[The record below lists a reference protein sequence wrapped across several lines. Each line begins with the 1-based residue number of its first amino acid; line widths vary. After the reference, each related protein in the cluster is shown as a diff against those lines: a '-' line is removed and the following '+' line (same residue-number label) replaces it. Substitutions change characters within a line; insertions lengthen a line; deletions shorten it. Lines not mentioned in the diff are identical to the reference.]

1 MKQSFSSNPS
11 NELASEPHLVTTP
24 LSAFFSLEDAKNY
37 LNHIF
42 IPMNFSNEKIHLYNV
57 INKNLQSPTY
67 LLHHYKITE
76 ALLNEYRQYL
86 NEVNTAKINIPRMLN
101 LFLEHE
107 DYYNLAK
114 AYYHLAKKD
123 HCLQAAGIFFY
134 TPLKAFEKAI
144 FYAEKLKQKQP
155 DFDDEGLE
163 ATIRFDAGYYQF
175 LALKNYPES
184 KNLQPEPSCR
194 FMLSKTKLEL
204 IPLPKSIEEL
214 FQKALISIEKNLSL
228 PSGSIKKEK
237 YYIFMATI
245 KGTFGDI
252 ESIKEAIKLLKEI
265 APASQGYSE
274 TSQHC
279 SNAIKKIVFYSTLL
293 AKYYEKQITLLQHSQ
308 ATKTIA
314 SPELNTY
321 QKALSTH
328 YKDII
333 YYSDIIHYSDSILDS
348 KKEALFTQNLTK
360 TVNDHL
366 TDLAKQLNQ
375 SPFPYE
381 LFYQIYHEFLL
392 PLRQA
397 FPTNSQITDYLAL
410 FLNALIKARI
420 THNNEQALKD
430 IKYFITE
437 NAVSDPPQAQ
447 VIADLIKEHYH
458 LLESSLAEVID
469 SLLDKNNPQSFVG
482 ALNLLKYV
490 IQATPQTQAEKL
502 KTYIEQYVHC
512 LLKNPS
518 GHLEKIHSSHA
529 TLKYEINIGNFTHIV
544 PFAVVNKLLLI
555 HPRQDNTHA
564 TFLSMLSIAKAKYFP
579 NQYAHDKGDYNHPV
593 LAAYEALNH
602 HILCSKEN
610 CYLTSKD
617 IRQEILI
624 KGLLS
629 FYEEMQHSTSHKG
642 TPLEFSKLI
651 YLLIPILIDAGR
663 AEEGLAWLEK
673 IPPLDSKNID
683 VIEAILKPNLRL
695 SKLFIEKGIPLDK
708 VYSLVQAC
716 LKEEFVSSIYH
727 SKGIEVIFGNWEL
740 LALKA
745 ACLEEHDPHH
755 QFSVLEQAD
764 IYLKLLADKNIQ
776 DLKSLQKTGLVAQT
790 GENIQFNILNQMR
803 ELIQSFKSRFKPH
816 TTFIAVLENSVSELH
831 NHWIPAPKSLA
842 ALTLSKIAPNHDEEM
857 QHYIENNLYERIQ
870 IANINYY
877 KNSCSKGIFNTI
889 NSKQETINTD
899 LEPSAILEKI
909 NNSGAFGTISWLNKL
924 QIIVTESFKALQQ
937 KYIRNKQPLTKK
949 EIQFFDELK
958 PALGSLV
965 TEEFLALFPE
975 DSRHSYQSLRK
986 ETKDFQMARILP
998 ATTTSLY
1005 QLMALQICQYKD
1017 FEKPLIEEEK
1027 ERWQQKYL
1035 ASEKENQYLKA
1046 LLKEAEAKKA
1056 AKPLKR
1062 THDIKDTEGPQ
1073 FKRTAIGNGIG
1084 MHKS

>member
-11 NELASEPHLVTTP
+11 NELASGPHLVTTP

-57 INKNLQSPTY
+57 INENLQSPTY

-163 ATIRFDAGYYQF
+163 ATILFDAGYYQYSE
-175 LALKNYPES
+175 LQNHPES
-184 KNLQPEPSCR
+184 NNIQTEPPHR
-194 FMLSKTKLEL
+194 FMLSKTKLAL
-204 IPLPKSIEEL
+204 IPLSKSIDEL
-214 FQKALISIEKNLSL
+214 FQKALACIQKNLTL

-237 YYIFMATI
+237 YYIFMSTI

-252 ESIKEAIKLLKEI
+252 ESIKEALKLLKEI
-265 APASQGYSE
+265 APESQEYNG
-274 TSQHC
+274 TNQHS
-279 SNAIKKIVFYSTLL
+279 SNAIRKIVSYSILL
-293 AKYYEKQITLLQHSQ
+293 AKYYEKQITLLQHQQ
-308 ATKTIA
+308 ATKTITN
-314 SPELNTY
+314 SELNSY

-328 YKDII
+328 Y
-333 YYSDIIHYSDSILDS
+333 SDIILYS
-348 KKEALFTQNLTK
+348 KKETLSTQNLTE
-360 TVNDHL
+360 TVADHL
-366 TDLAKQLNQ
+366 INLAKQLNQ

-392 PLRQA
+392 PLHQA

-410 FLNALIKARI
+410 FLNTLMRARI
-420 THNNEQALKD
+420 THDNEQALKD
-430 IKYFITE
+430 IKYFIAE
-437 NAVSDPPQAQ
+437 NAVSNLPQEQ

-469 SLLDKNNPQSFVG
+469 SLLDKNNLRSFVG

-490 IQATPQTQAEKL
+490 IQAIPHTQTEKL

-518 GHLEKIHSSHA
+518 GHLEKIYSCHA
-529 TLKYEINIGNFTHIV
+529 TLKYEINIGNFKHIV

-555 HPRQDNTHA
+555 HPTSDKTHA

-579 NQYAHDKGDYNHPV
+579 NQYACDRGDYNHPV

-629 FYEEMQHSTSHKG
+629 FYEEMQHSISHKG
-642 TPLEFSKLI
+642 TPLEFAKLI

-695 SKLFIEKGIPLDK
+695 SKLFIKKGISLDK
-708 VYSLVQAC
+708 VDSLVQAC

-790 GENIQFNILNQMR
+790 GEKIQFNILNQMR

-816 TTFIAVLENSVSELH
+816 TTFIAVLENSVSELQ
-831 NHWIPAPKSLA
+831 NQWIPAPKSLV
-842 ALTLSKIAPNHDEEM
+842 ALTLSKIDPDHDKDM

-877 KNSCSKGIFNTI
+877 KNSCSKGIFNTT

-899 LEPSAILEKI
+899 LEPSAILENI

-937 KYIRNKQPLTKK
+937 KYIRNKQPLTKR

-958 PALGSLV
+958 PTLGPLM

-975 DSRHSYQSLRK
+975 HLRHSYQGLRK

-1017 FEKPLIEEEK
+1017 FGKPLIEEEK